1 MSLSRPLL
9 DNQMLAWIG
18 QSYYG
23 DAPVYNVPLAYWLDG
38 PLDLSKFACAFD
50 LVVRHCDTLRLS
62 IDESDGA
69 FRQVVS
75 PERAGSCDLVD
86 VSDQPDPL
94 WAAREVLTAR
104 AGKVFRPNAPLF
116 DACIVRLSPT
126 RHVWLLNQHH
136 CITDGVTNLRL
147 YDCVRRAYAGESAS
161 EVFADQPGFIDYV
174 DYLLARAALD
184 ETGARRRP
192 EAVEPFAPFGGGAPD
207 DHRAIRINA
216 PFGPAETRALLAQAG
231 SAECFVHSEDATLLN
246 LFVAATAILAHK
258 LQGESHVA
266 LATPLRNRNIDAF
279 REVPGLMMSMLP
291 VGIDIDS
298 SMTFGE
304 IYRGVV
310 ASMRHALKNRTEVV
324 ANSAERR
331 LYDLVVNLPTHSY
344 PDFAGLPVRVER
356 LCSGAQGEALHLLF
370 HRYNAIDDF
379 TFEFTFKTSLFSE
392 AQQERVV
399 AYFRRIVL
407 ALASDLSQRVGE
419 FDVLSPQE
427 RSGLLAWSGWG
438 NPRYP
443 TTTYARDLFRQR
455 RAAAPD
461 SILTSTADRFMSTEY
476 VAQRASQLLD
486 QLDSAEGEH
495 MGLLLDEGPEVLIGM
510 VAALEAGLPLVPL
523 SSRNSDQRLAAIMQ
537 EAAVSVI
544 VTDEHHLPRARAL
557 QQTAPE
563 VLRIAQLDASAA
575 GQPRPAARW
584 TPGLDDFAYVVCTSG
599 STGRPKAVPITHA
612 NLSAMV
618 LWTREHFG
626 LGSHT
631 RTLQTL
637 SFGFD
642 FGVYEVMTTVL
653 SGGVVVFPGREVL
666 LDPEQGR
673 AFLTE
678 LSIDNLNLTPTL
690 ASALFSADPWP
701 NALRTMHLG
710 GEAVTADLVRSIE
723 RSVGEACAIHNGY
736 GPTEVTVNSSMT
748 RVRARNLVDDIV
760 SIGFPTANNAL
771 WVVDRQG
778 DLAASETAG
787 ELWVTGTGI
796 TPGYLD
802 RPAQTALVLRPFAEG
817 GPGARA
823 YATGDRVRHGS
834 DGALQF
840 LGRVD
845 TQVKVRGFRVEP
857 GEIEATL
864 SSHLAVR
871 DAVVVA
877 RGSGAERRLFAYIV
891 PRDPS
896 LTTAQLHAHAQ
907 QRLPDYMV
915 PAAFALV
922 DALPL
927 TASGKVDRK
936 ALPAIELQ
944 PRDAAA
950 TVAPRNPDER
960 AVTAIL
966 QEALHLDDIGVHDN
980 FFELGGH
987 SLIAAAVIARIR
999 ESMGVAL
1006 SLRTVFETPT
1016 AEGIAAAVGRARATA
1031 TDRPS
1036 LTVLVSREAERF
1048 EPFPLTPLQQAYCIG
1063 RTGDFELSTTAA
1075 FFRVQE
1081 VEALDVP
1088 RLERAIHA
1096 LIERHDA
1103 LRLVVCS
1110 DDEQRILP
1118 STPKFVLPL
1127 QDLRGL
1133 PADAVHAAIEATQ
1146 REMGDE
1152 HRSPRRWPL
1161 WEVRVLRL
1169 SERQYQVHIRI
1180 ELLMMDGRSL
1190 QTIAAELLRLY
1201 VDLGAPLPEIH
1212 LSLRDYVRTVSALRA
1227 DGKASVA
1234 DRQYWSQRRASLPY
1248 GPELPLAPGRSLPRR
1263 SRFFRRRVQLDADTW
1278 RQLGERAQA
1287 HGLPP
1292 SAAILGAY
1300 AACIARWSSNSRFLL
1315 TVLSSQRVPVHPE
1328 VDRLVGCFTETA
1340 LLEVDW
1346 SDGSFLERI
1355 RRAQA
1360 QLWQDLD
1367 HALVSGVEVLRDLK
1381 RARGTSAT
1389 TMSPVVLANN
1399 IGHATRVDY
1408 QHPALPPLSPLPLS
1422 SSLQTPQ
1429 VLLDHQIF
1437 EFADG
1442 SLLLNW
1448 DTVDDAFPSG
1458 MPEAM
1463 LDHYCAVLKALA
1475 VDAAEWHRASP
1486 GQLSDD
1492 QLRERERL
1500 NRTTAPLT
1508 VHTLFTLFAEQ
1519 ADAHPERVAVLTS
1532 EQTLTYG
1539 QLRGAANALASTL
1552 RQRDVRRGEL
1562 VAVVMEKGWEQV
1574 VATLAILQCG
1584 GAYMPVSAE
1593 VPEERLSYML
1603 RHGRVRIALTQPEV
1617 VARTPWP
1624 GEVASI
1630 VVDASLFA
1638 RRCEPIKVETDRS
1651 DLAYVIYTSGSTGLP
1666 KGVMIDHAGAVNTV
1680 LDVNRRFGITA
1691 TDRLFAL
1698 SELTFDLSVH
1708 DIFGS
1713 LAAGAALVLP
1723 SKAQSRDPAAWCDL
1737 MREHRVTV
1745 WNSVPALMDLLVDHV
1760 ERTGEG
1766 RGLVIRVVMMSGDWI
1781 AVPLP
1786 NRIRRLWPEA
1796 AIISLGGATEASI
1809 WSIFYPIGRVDPT
1822 WKSVPYGRP
1831 LTNQTIHV
1839 LDQALEPCP
1848 VWVPGDLYIGG
1859 VGVALGYWGDEAKTR
1874 ASFLVHPI
1882 TRERLYRTGDHG
1894 RYLPDGDV
1902 EFLGRTDLQVKIQG
1916 YRVELG
1922 EIEAALA
1929 RHPAVRDVV
1938 VLARS
1943 SGAGAGKYLAAYVI
1957 PHHPIDAADLERGL
1971 QERLPRY
1978 MVPSVYVLMDTFPL
1992 SANGKIDR
2000 MAFPDPHA
2008 EPPAARSAEAPR
2020 DEVERE
2026 VLTAWRAVFGTDT
2039 IGIHDDFFAMGGNSL
2054 TGLRLL
2060 GRIRDRFDR
2069 DFTLSSLL
2077 EQGTVAK
2084 QAQIIRHRQKAV
2096 SSPVVVTL
2104 RDRGEVP
2111 IFCVHPVGGSA
2122 LCYAEL
2128 AKSLHG
2134 FSVFGIQA
2142 VGLRSIPEMASRYL
2156 AAVRAKRPRGPLTFV
2171 GWSMGG
2177 TIAYEMAR
2185 QALDCGESVA
2195 LVAAIDTAAPGAYR
2209 QNLEPAALLAWF
2221 ARDLAAISGRP
2232 MSLRTEGEL
2241 ARFDFDELYR
2251 VAAEAGI
2258 FADVTRAEVSRIY
2271 EIFCANAEALA
2282 AYDPLPC
2289 DVPMLLVRG
2298 TSSRVT
2304 SRDAEFG
2311 WRRIVGSGLSVV
2323 ELAGDHYTLVQAPQV
2338 QVVAAELDK
2347 RLSLVTEGALT

>member
-1 MSLSRPLL
+1 MSVSRPLL
-9 DNQMLAWIG
+9 HNQLLAWIG

-23 DAPVYNVPLAYWLDG
+23 DAPLYNVPLAYWFDG
-38 PLDLSKFACAFD
+38 PLDLLKFTCAFD

-62 IDESDGA
+62 IDESDGV

-75 PERAGSCDLVD
+75 PEGSGSCDLMD

-94 WAAREVLTAR
+94 RAARQVLTAR

-136 CITDGVTNLRL
+136 CITDAVTNLRL

-161 EVFADQPGFIDYV
+161 EIFADQPSFIDYV
-174 DYLLARAALD
+174 DYVLARTAPDETRGRPRSEAVEQFAPFGSGAPDDDHRAVRINEPFGRAETQALLARA
-184 ETGARRRP
+184 R
-192 EAVEPFAPFGGGAPD
+192 
-207 DHRAIRINA
+207 
-216 PFGPAETRALLAQAG
+216 
-231 SAECFVHSEDATLLN
+231 SAECFLHSEDATLLN

-258 LQGESHVA
+258 LQGESQVA
-266 LATPLRNRNIDAF
+266 LATPLRNRNVAAF

-291 VGIDIDS
+291 VGIGIDS
-298 SMTFGE
+298 SMTLGE
-304 IYRGVV
+304 LYRGVV

-344 PDFAGLPVRVER
+344 PAFAGLPVQVER

-370 HRYNAIDDF
+370 HRYNDADNF

-392 AQQERVV
+392 AQRQRVIG
-399 AYFRRIVL
+399 YFRRIVL

-419 FDVLSPQE
+419 LDVLSPQE
-427 RSGLLAWSGWG
+427 RARLLAWSGRG
-438 NPRYP
+438 NPRFP

-455 RAAAPD
+455 RAEAPD
-461 SILTSTADRFMSTEY
+461 SILASTDDRFLSTDY

-495 MGLLLDEGPEVLIGM
+495 MGLLLDEGPELLIGM

-523 SSRNSDQRLAAIMQ
+523 SSRNSDERLAAIVQ

-544 VTDEHHLPRARAL
+544 VTDEHHLPQARAL

-563 VLRIAQLDASAA
+563 VLRIAQLDAA
-575 GQPRPAARW
+575 GEPRPAARW
-584 TPGLDDFAYVVCTSG
+584 TPGLDDFAYIVCTSG
-599 STGRPKAVPITHA
+599 STGRPKAVPLTHA
-612 NLSAMV
+612 NLSAML
-618 LWTREHFG
+618 LWTRDHFG
-626 LGSHT
+626 LGPHT

-653 SGGVVVFPGREVL
+653 SGGVIVFPGREVL
-666 LDPEQGR
+666 LDPKQGR
-673 AFLTE
+673 AFLTA
-678 LSIDNLNLTPTL
+678 LCIDNINLTPTL

-723 RSVGEACAIHNGY
+723 RSAGEGCAINNGY

-748 RVRARNLVDDIV
+748 RVRARDLVDDSV
-760 SIGFPTANNAL
+760 SIGFPTANNGL
-771 WVVDRQG
+771 WVVDPQS
-778 DLAASETAG
+778 DLVATEVTG
-787 ELWVTGTGI
+787 ELWITGTGI

-823 YATGDRVRHGS
+823 YATGDRVRHGP
-834 DGALQF
+834 DGSLQF

-857 GEIEATL
+857 GEIEAIL

-877 RGSGAERRLFAYIV
+877 RGAGAERRLFAYVV
-891 PRDPS
+891 PRDSS

-915 PAAFALV
+915 PTAFALV
-922 DALPL
+922 DALPV

-950 TVAPRNPDER
+950 TVAPRSPDER
-960 AVTAIL
+960 AVTGIL
-966 QEALHLDDIGVHDN
+966 QEALHLDHLGVHDN

-987 SLIAAAVIARIR
+987 SLIAATVIARIR
-999 ESMGVAL
+999 ESMGIAL

-1016 AEGIAAAVGRARATA
+1016 AEGIAAAVGRTRGTA

-1036 LTVLVSREAERF
+1036 LTVLASQESERF

-1075 FFRVQE
+1075 FFRVQQ
-1081 VEALDVP
+1081 VEGLDVP
-1088 RLERAIHA
+1088 RLERAIRA

-1103 LRLVVCS
+1103 LRLVVFS

-1118 STPKFVLPL
+1118 SPPQFVLPV

-1133 PADAVHAAIEATQ
+1133 PADAVDAAIEATQ
-1146 REMGDE
+1146 REMRDE
-1152 HRSPRRWPL
+1152 HRSPRHWPL
-1161 WEVRVLRL
+1161 WEVSVLRL
-1169 SERQYQVHIRI
+1169 SERQYQVHIRV
-1180 ELLMMDGRSL
+1180 ELLLMDGRSL

-1201 VDLGAPLPEIH
+1201 VDPGAALPELH

-1227 DGKASVA
+1227 DAEASAA
-1234 DRQYWSQRRASLPY
+1234 DRQYWSHRLAGLPY
-1248 GPELPLAPGRSLPRR
+1248 GPELPLAPGRSLPRQ
-1263 SRFFRRRVQLDADTW
+1263 SRFFRRRVRLDAGTW
-1278 RQLGERAQA
+1278 RRLGERAQA

-1292 SAAILGAY
+1292 SATILGAY
-1300 AACIARWSSNSRFLL
+1300 AACIARWSPNSRFLL
-1315 TVLSSQRVPVHPE
+1315 TVLSSRRVPAHPE
-1328 VDRLVGCFTETA
+1328 VDRLVGCFTETV

-1346 SDGSFLERI
+1346 SDGSFLERT

-1389 TMSPVVLANN
+1389 ILSPVVLANN

-1408 QHPALPPLSPLPLS
+1408 QDPALPPLSPLPMS

-1448 DTVDDAFPSG
+1448 DTVDDAFPPG

-1463 LDHYCAVLKALA
+1463 LAHYCALLEALA
-1475 VDAAEWHRASP
+1475 VDAAEWHRVSP
-1486 GQLSDD
+1486 GRLSDD

-1500 NRTTAPLT
+1500 NRTTAPPT
-1508 VHTLFTLFAEQ
+1508 AHTLFTLFAEQ
-1519 ADAHPERVAVLTS
+1519 ANAHPERVAVLTS
-1532 EQTLTYG
+1532 EETLTYG
-1539 QLRGAANALASTL
+1539 QLRKAANALASTL

-1593 VPEERLSYML
+1593 LPEERLSYLL
-1603 RHGRVRIALTQPEV
+1603 RHGQVRIALTQPDV
-1617 VARTPWP
+1617 AARTPWP
-1624 GEVASI
+1624 GEVAPI

-1638 RRCEPIKVETDRS
+1638 RPSEPIEVETDRS

-1723 SKAQSRDPAAWCDL
+1723 SKAQSRDPAVWCDL

-1760 ERTGEG
+1760 ERTGER
-1766 RGLVIRVVMMSGDWI
+1766 RGLVLRMVMMSGDWI

-1786 NRIRRLWPEA
+1786 DRIRRLWPEA

-1809 WSIFYPIGRVDPT
+1809 WSIFYLIGRVDPT

-1839 LDQALEPCP
+1839 LDQAFEPCP

-1859 VGVALGYWGDEAKTR
+1859 GGVALGYLRDEAKTR
-1874 ASFLVHPI
+1874 ASFLVHPV
-1882 TRERLYRTGDHG
+1882 TGERLYRTGDHG

-1902 EFLGRTDLQVKIQG
+1902 EFLGRTDQQVKIQG
-1916 YRVELG
+1916 YRIELG
-1922 EIEAALA
+1922 EIESALA

-1943 SGAGAGKYLAAYVI
+1943 SGARAGKYLAAYVI
-1957 PHHPIDAADLERGL
+1957 LHHPVDSADLERAM

-1978 MVPSVYVLMDTFPL
+1978 MVPSVYVFMDTFPL
-1992 SANGKIDR
+1992 SPNGKVDR
-2000 MAFPDPHA
+2000 LAFPDPHA
-2008 EPPAARSAEAPR
+2008 GPPAAHSAEGPR

-2026 VLTAWRAVFGTDT
+2026 VLTAWRAVLDTGT

-2054 TGLRLL
+2054 IALRLL

-2069 DFTLSSLL
+2069 DLTLSSLL

-2084 QAQIIRHRQKAV
+2084 QARIIRDRLEAT
-2096 SSPVVVTL
+2096 SSPVVTL
-2104 RDRGEVP
+2104 RDRGEAP

-2128 AKSLHG
+2128 AKSLDG

-2156 AAVRAKRPRGPLTFV
+2156 ADVVAKRPRGPLAFV

-2177 TIAYEMAR
+2177 AIAYEMAR
-2185 QALDCGESVA
+2185 QALDSGASVA
-2195 LVAAIDTAAPGAYR
+2195 LVAAIDSAAPGVYR

-2241 ARFDFDELYR
+2241 ARFDFDGLYR
-2251 VAAEAGI
+2251 AATEAGI
-2258 FADVTRAEVSRIY
+2258 FAGVTRAEVARIY
-2271 EIFCANAEALA
+2271 EVFCVNAEALA
-2282 AYDPLPC
+2282 AYDPPPC
-2289 DVPMLLVRG
+2289 DVPMLLIRG
-2298 TSSRVT
+2298 ASSRVT
-2304 SRDAEFG
+2304 SDDAEVG
-2311 WRRIVGSGLSVV
+2311 WRRLVGGGLSVV
-2323 ELAGDHYTLVQAPQV
+2323 ELPGDHYTLVQAPSARS
-2338 QVVAAELDK
+2338 VAAELDK
-2347 RLSLVTEGALT
+2347 RLSLVTQGASA